1 MSFLA
6 LGRPTPKGS
15 GCAHRRKAAKLAL
28 RSMLGACLLLW
39 AGADAAI
46 AGSYLARCPIAGG
59 AAGDRLTV
67 SATKPDE
74 TGCASLALP
83 IQADSVLTVLRAP
96 RRAVGAPQPQ
106 ALTVVGTPAKSG
118 FETREVTVEPVSL
131 AAPAPY
137 LVPGADLHAVS
148 SVEPLGPLGR
158 ATLDTGGDDTVLD
171 CAPGAEPAGL
181 AFSTARMPPIPG
193 MALRIV
199 HTSDQNFRIVVT
211 ALGVPPG
218 REPRMLTKLREAAN
232 ATEAYVPLPPDLPA
246 DTPLDIDVLCP
257 ASGGHLALKEI
268 VLEAKTTVPPD
279 RAAWVRDVRHWQDD
293 AADVFTR
300 AQRWGVNRLYVGVP
314 FNESGLAD
322 PQELA
327 GFVADASSRG
337 IGVFA
342 LLIDSAEARDSERTP
357 LVAAGTALADYNAGV
372 STEAQIKGVV
382 VEYAPSRLWRY
393 SADPGAEAQAFLDRL
408 QPLKPVLGMP
418 LSAAVPAWFPTDPAI
433 AERWANSLD
442 AMTVVTDKTD
452 PTDIRRSVARFL
464 AWGTRRGRPV
474 EVALEAVPLDD
485 SERGRFVR
493 AESGELWLIPFAG
506 GDVLVLLKESASG
519 LPGLAFQ
526 QEEVVPVP
534 AASRSF
540 AGQGTQLRETL
551 SPLGHALGAWP
562 SFAGFA
568 FHGLLGGQR

>member
-6 LGRPTPKGS
+6 LGCPAPPNAGW
-15 GCAHRRKAAKLAL
+15 AHRRKTAKLAL
-28 RSMLGACLLLW
+28 GSMLGACLLLW
-39 AGADAAI
+39 TGADAAL
-46 AGSYLARCPIAGG
+46 AGSYLARCPIAAGTL
-59 AAGDRLTV
+59 GDRLTV
-67 SATKPDE
+67 TATEPVE
-74 TGCASLALP
+74 TGCVSLALP
-83 IQADSVLTVLRAP
+83 VQADSVLTVLPAP
-96 RRAVGAPQPQ
+96 RRAAGAPEPQ
-106 ALTVVGTPAKSG
+106 ALTIAGTPAKSG

-137 LVPGADLHAVS
+137 FVPGADLRAVS

-158 ATLDTGGDDTVLD
+158 ATLDTSGDDTVLD

-181 AFSTARMPPIPG
+181 AFSMARMPPIPG
-193 MALRIV
+193 MAIRIV
-199 HTSDQNFRIVVT
+199 HTSDQTFRIVAA
-211 ALGVPPG
+211 ALGAPPG
-218 REPRMLTKLREAAN
+218 GPRALTKLREAAS

-246 DTPLDIDVLCP
+246 DTPLDIQVLCP
-257 ASGGHLALKEI
+257 SLGGHLALKEA

-279 RAAWVRDVRHWQDD
+279 RAAWIRDVRHWRDD

-300 AQRWGVNRLYVGVP
+300 AQRWSLDKLYVGVP

-337 IGVFA
+337 IGVWA
-342 LLIDSAEARDSERTP
+342 LLTDSAEARDSERTP

-372 STEAQIKGVV
+372 SAEAQIKGVV

-418 LSAAVPAWFPTDPAI
+418 LSAVVPAWFPTDPAI
-433 AERWANSLD
+433 ADRWASELD

-452 PTDIRRSVARFL
+452 PTDIRRSVGRFL

-493 AESGELWLIPFAG
+493 AESGELWMIPLAG
-506 GDVLVLLKESASG
+506 SDVLVLLKESANG

-540 AGQGTQLRETL
+540 AAQGTELRETL